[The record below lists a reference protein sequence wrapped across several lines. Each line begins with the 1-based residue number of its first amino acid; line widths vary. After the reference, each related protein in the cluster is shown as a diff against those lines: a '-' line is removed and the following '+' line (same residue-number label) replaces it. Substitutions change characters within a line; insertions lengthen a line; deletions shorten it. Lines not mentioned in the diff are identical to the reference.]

1 MTGEIFI
8 QGETRGEE
16 SKGRPILFKSRA
28 ADKKAIERLTSLCT
42 AGPSVASKKK
52 WLKVRQTQKEK
63 EGKKGRAYLRAIDA
77 QGCNVGSLLKGHLC
91 PLFSGSLS
99 RRGRRLFRRR
109 LTSTTVAGHNHLI
122 AFLLLHGQAPFI
134 GKTVNGDKVPSPDP
148 TPSDQPDTASRKRF
162 SARPLVLC
170 R

>member
-1 MTGEIFI
+1 M
-8 QGETRGEE
+8 
-16 SKGRPILFKSRA
+16 
-28 ADKKAIERLTSLCT
+28 
-42 AGPSVASKKK
+42 ASKKK

-77 QGCNVGSLLKGHLC
+77 RGCNVGFLLKGHLC

-99 RRGRRLFRRR
+99 RLGRRLFRRR

-134 GKTVNGDKVPSPDP
+134 GKTGERRQRALTRPDP
-148 TPSDQPDTASRKRF
+148 E
-162 SARPLVLC
+162 
-170 R
+170 